1 MTGRS
6 GPPVDDLGGSRA
18 GVADR
23 RAISST
29 GMQLHTAQRRPQA
42 KGPLEVA
49 RRPREEMKGT
59 PPHL

>member
-1 MTGRS
+1 
-6 GPPVDDLGGSRA
+6 VDDLGGSRA